1 MKTVI
6 FPSSHDLKK
15 QRENIM
21 GSARATADELCALQR
36 VPSRVRCFCVMGHID
51 HGKTTLADGLISSNG
66 IISSRLAGK
75 LRYLDSTPGEQLRG
89 ITMKSSAISLLY
101 ELRSPFKGV
110 RRRFASSS
118 PSFCKN
124 PVDQMSQKNEVL
136 SSRTPRAEGL
146 YLMNLIDSPGHIDF
160 SSDVSTASRLCD
172 SGIVVVDVIEGVS
185 PQTLAVLRQA
195 WSERMRPL
203 LVLNKLDRLLSELQ
217 LTPLEAWLHLTRVM
231 ENINAAMASLVVN
244 EGMGSAEN
252 NNLSEAYSIMEER
265 WTFHPEEGEVV
276 FASALDGWGFSI
288 GQFSRIWAKKL
299 EAKPASL
306 RQMMWGPYVYHSKTK
321 KVSAWT
327 HGSEQKPMFVSMIL
341 DPIWQV
347 YDAAML
353 RRDLKCS
360 TSMAEKLDLDV
371 PLKELRSTDPRG
383 PVQAIMRRWLPVSEA
398 VLRMAVEMGPSPL
411 EAQSDRI
418 QTLWPCYD
426 AEDNNEGPKEEG
438 TPAAEAHSNRNA
450 HGSNIS
456 SNRSNCFRNERLRV
470 MEGIRSCDVSE
481 NSPVVVFVSKMVP
494 VDEKDVLGLNGKPW
508 RADNE
513 PEEDDEKTKNDHA
526 AAVTKRHR
534 MIAFARI
541 LSGVVTTSTNLYVLP
556 RNHTGFVSDDCIDD
570 KACIPSSPSA
580 TSLVSHLALFVMM
593 GDELV
598 PVSRVPAGNI
608 LGIAGLESY
617 VTKFCTLSSTLYCPA
632 LKPITLQLEPLLRVA
647 VEPENQKDMSSLEE
661 GLQKLY
667 QADPAVEVSVTARGE
682 HIVAC
687 LGELHLEQCVKDLS
701 ESYAKG
707 AKVRVSPPLVQFRE
721 SVLCPP
727 QVIYYSNSQLA
738 SSPQPQPS
746 GSVSTVDVPGQLKTP
761 PWSDE
766 EGLNYADP
774 TSGRA
779 RIITQ
784 GGDIALTVGC
794 LPLGDEATNALIAT
808 SPDVMRLLLTNPK
821 CHEEEEEYEKK
832 CSNSSNQ
839 TLSKDGKATT
849 NGVTPPQCI
858 GVERLREV
866 LELQGR
872 VRSSDILSFGPRN
885 CGPNVL
891 VQWKY
896 LKIQVVEVDALP
908 PGPPLP
914 IVKEVKKSD
923 QLQQKERDHLL
934 REYSPE
940 YFQVLEMVHNGLI
953 TGFQL
958 ATSAGPLAG
967 EELHGVFFFLE
978 NIEISAQCLRGW
990 SSLNSAAVVK
1000 ESRVAAV
1007 HMEKNNPNN
1016 TSSLDESSSAQPS
1029 NPFLLEEEEVQRRQ
1043 QEELH
1048 LRQSSR
1054 FGPLSGQLI
1063 FSAKLA
1069 CRASFLCCP
1078 VRLVESFYRCTLQCD
1093 QFQLGNMY
1101 AVLGRRRGRVTSE
1114 DVLEGTPLFLL
1125 EAVIPV
1131 VESFG
1136 FANELLKRT
1145 SGAATAP
1152 QLSFSHWE
1160 TMSMDPFWRPQTE
1173 EEREDEGEGGH
1184 LGIINS
1190 VRKQVDSIRKRKGL
1204 STAEKLIVAAEKQ
1217 RTMSLKK

>member
-1 MKTVI
+1 
-6 FPSSHDLKK
+6 
-15 QRENIM
+15 M
-21 GSARATADELCALQR
+21 GSARVTAEELCALQR

-51 HGKTTLADGLISSNG
+51 HGKTTLTDGLISSNG

-75 LRYLDSTPGEQLRG
+75 LRYLDSSPDEQLRG
-89 ITMKSSAISLLY
+89 ITMRSSAISLLY

-110 RRRFASSS
+110 RRIASS
-118 PSFCKN
+118 PSFVKN
-124 PVDQMSQKNEVL
+124 SVDQMNQKKEVVA
-136 SSRTPRAEGL
+136 TPRAEGL

-203 LVLNKLDRLLSELQ
+203 LVLNKLDRLLSKLQ
-217 LTPLEAWLHLTRVM
+217 LTPLEAWLHLTRVV
-231 ENINAAMASLVVN
+231 ENINAAMAALVVN

-252 NNLSEAYSIMEER
+252 DNLSEAYSIMEER

-288 GQFSRIWAKKL
+288 GQFSRIWAKKID
-299 EAKPASL
+299 AKPGSL
-306 RQMMWGPYVYHSKTK
+306 RQMMWGPHIYHSKTR

-353 RRDLKCS
+353 RRDVKCS
-360 TSMAEKLDLDV
+360 TSMAEKLDLDI

-411 EAQSDRI
+411 EAQSDRVRI
-418 QTLWPCYD
+418 LWPCYD
-426 AEDNNEGPKEEG
+426 DEDNNGRLKEEG
-438 TPAAEAHSNRNA
+438 TTTEADA
-450 HGSNIS
+450 DVVGGSNAA
-456 SNRSNCFRNERLRV
+456 NANNKCFRSERLKA

-481 NSPVVVFVSKMVP
+481 NAPVVVFVSKMVP
-494 VDEKDVLGLNGKPW
+494 VDEKDIVGSNGKPW
-508 RADNE
+508 KPENE
-513 PEEDDEKTKNDHA
+513 PKEEDDKKMKNST

-541 LSGVVTTSTNLYVLP
+541 LSGVVTTSTRLYVLP
-556 RNHTGFVSDDCIDD
+556 RNHTGFVSSDCDGINDGEPF
-570 KACIPSSPSA
+570 IPSSSSD
-580 TSLVSHLALFVMM
+580 TSLVSRLALFVIM

-598 PVSRVPAGNI
+598 PISRVPAGNI
-608 LGIAGLESY
+608 LGIAGLEGY
-617 VTKFCTLSSTLYCPA
+617 VAKFCTLSSTLYCPA
-632 LKPITLQLEPLLRVA
+632 LKPITLQLKPLLRVA
-647 VEPENQKDMSSLEE
+647 VEPEDQKDMAALEE

-667 QADPAVEVSVTARGE
+667 QADPAVEVSVTDRGE

-701 ESYAKG
+701 ESYAEG

-721 SVLCPP
+721 SALCPP
-727 QVIYYSNSQLA
+727 HVIYCSNSQPLSSS
-738 SSPQPQPS
+738 SSPLPPP
-746 GSVSTVDVPGQLKTP
+746 SVSASTAIEMPGQLKTP

-774 TSGRA
+774 ANGRA
-779 RIITQ
+779 RIVTQ
-784 GGDIALTVGC
+784 GCDISLTVGC
-794 LPLGDEATNALIAT
+794 LPLGDEATKALIAAP
-808 SPDVMRLLLTNPK
+808 PDVMRLLLPNLK
-821 CHEEEEEYEKK
+821 CCEEECEK
-832 CSNSSNQ
+832 SSSNNQ
-839 TLSKDGKATT
+839 SLSKDGTATT
-849 NGVTPPQCI
+849 SVITPLPCDR
-858 GVERLREV
+858 VEQLREM

-872 VRSSDILSFGPRN
+872 IRSSDILSFGPRN
-885 CGPNVL
+885 CGPNAL
-891 VQWKY
+891 VQWQY
-896 LKIQVVEVDALP
+896 LKIEVAEVDALP

-914 IVKEVKKSD
+914 IVKEPKKSE
-923 QLQQKERDHLL
+923 QQQQRERYHLL
-934 REYSPE
+934 REFSPE
-940 YFQVLEMVHNGLI
+940 YFQVLQMVHNSLI

-958 ATSAGPLAG
+958 ATCTGPLAG
-967 EELHGVFFFLE
+967 EELQGVCFFLE
-978 NIEISAQCLRGW
+978 HIEITAQCLRGW
-990 SSLNSAAVVK
+990 SNVNGAAVVE
-1000 ESRVAAV
+1000 ESTIR
-1007 HMEKNNPNN
+1007 ERNNPNN
-1016 TSSLDESSSAQPS
+1016 DSNLDESPS
-1029 NPFLLEEEEVQRRQ
+1029 NSFLVEVQRQ
-1043 QEELH
+1043 QEQEQH

-1063 FSAKLA
+1063 FSAKTA
-1069 CRASFLCCP
+1069 CRAAFLCCP
-1078 VRLVESFYRCTLQCD
+1078 VRLVESFYSCTLQCD
-1093 QFQLGNMY
+1093 QSQLGNMY

-1184 LGIINS
+1184 LGIHNS
-1190 VRKQVDSIRKRKGL
+1190 VRKQVDIIRKRKGL